1 MQIIGIMEKQVVV
14 VEDFNTSRQV
24 IRNTLQS
31 LGLIVFE
38 ATDGRD
44 ALRYFDGRKIDMV
57 ISDYNMPNMNGAEL
71 VTYIRGMNEY
81 KYIPIFMLST
91 DTSIEKQNRAKEAK
105 ITCWIKKPF
114 DVTEFKKMVQKAL
127 S

>member
-1 MQIIGIMEKQVVV
+1 MEKQVVV
-14 VEDFNTSRQV
+14 VEDFNTSRQI
-24 IRNTLQS
+24 IRNTLES

-38 ATDGRD
+38 AADGRD
-44 ALRYFDGRKIDMV
+44 ALRFFDGRKIDMV
-57 ISDYNMPNMNGAEL
+57 VSDYNMPNMNGAEL
-71 VTYIRGMNEY
+71 VTYIRGMDEY

-114 DVTEFKKMVQKAL
+114 DVTEFKKLVQKAL

>member
-1 MQIIGIMEKQVVV
+1 MQIIEFMEKQVVV

-24 IRNTLQS
+24 IKNTLQS

-38 ATDGRD
+38 AADGRD
-44 ALRYFDGRKIDMV
+44 ALRFFDGRKIDMV
-57 ISDYNMPNMNGAEL
+57 ISDFNMPNMNGAEL
-71 VTYIRGMNEY
+71 VTYIRGINEY
-81 KYIPIFMLST
+81 RYIPIFMLST

-114 DVTEFKKMVQKAL
+114 DVTEFKKLVQKAL

>member
-1 MQIIGIMEKQVVV
+1 MQIIEFMEKQVVV

-24 IRNTLQS
+24 IKNTLQS

-38 ATDGRD
+38 AADGRD
-44 ALRYFDGRKIDMV
+44 ALRFFDGRKIDMV
-57 ISDYNMPNMNGAEL
+57 ISDFNMPNMNGAEL

-81 KYIPIFMLST
+81 RYIPIFMLST

-114 DVTEFKKMVQKAL
+114 DVTEFKKLVQKAL

>member
-1 MQIIGIMEKQVVV
+1 MQIRKFMEKQVVV

-24 IRNTLQS
+24 IKNTLQS

-38 ATDGRD
+38 AADGRD
-44 ALRYFDGRKIDMV
+44 ALRFFDGRKIDMV
-57 ISDYNMPNMNGAEL
+57 ISDFNMPNMNGAEL
-71 VTYIRGMNEY
+71 VTYIRGMDEY
-81 KYIPIFMLST
+81 RYIPIFMLST

-114 DVTEFKKMVQKAL
+114 DVTEFKKLVQKAL

>member
-1 MQIIGIMEKQVVV
+1 MQIIEFMEKQVVV

-24 IRNTLQS
+24 IKNTLQS

-38 ATDGRD
+38 AADGRD
-44 ALRYFDGRKIDMV
+44 ALRFFDGRKIDMV
-57 ISDYNMPNMNGAEL
+57 ISDFNMPNMNGAEL
-71 VTYIRGMNEY
+71 VTYIRGMDEY

-114 DVTEFKKMVQKAL
+114 DVTEFKKLVQKAL